1 MARKK
6 AEEESGGNWMD
17 TYGDMVTL
25 LLTFFIVLYSQSSI
39 NEDKWAELVKAF
51 NRIDAEVVEQIVF
64 TSEKNSDNDGLS
76 NNTGTSPGL
85 TPDDGNIGF
94 NTNLD
99 DLYQNIMAYVQ
110 ESDMEENIQISHSS
124 DPDKDQPGGESAEG
138 SDQNI
143 YLRFTN
149 NVLFE
154 ADSAVLRSQSYDI
167 LEFLGGCLTEVQDD
181 IALVIIKGHTAESP
195 NSTVDSRELSVER
208 AASISNYFEQNN
220 GLPSTL
226 MVPIGLANDY
236 PIADNDTEEGRQKNR
251 RVEIVIISKK
261 SELGQNSELVQA
273 LAGATGDLSHGNV
286 GDIVQE

>member
-6 AEEESGGNWMD
+6 AEEESGGSWMD

-39 NEDKWAELVKAF
+39 SEEKWAELVKAF

-64 TSEKNSDNDGLS
+64 TSDKNSDNDGPS
-76 NNTGTSPGL
+76 NNTGDSPGF
-85 TPDDGNIGF
+85 TQDDDNQVF
-94 NTNLD
+94 NNNLD
-99 DLYQNIMAYVQ
+99 DLYENIMAYVQ
-110 ESDMEENIQISHSS
+110 DSEMEDSIQVSHSS
-124 DPDKDQPGGESAEG
+124 DPDSEQPGGDSAEG

-236 PIADNDTEEGRQKNR
+236 PIADNKTEEGRQKNR

-286 GDIVQE
+286 GDIVQD